1 MNKRQAENIA
11 RDFWIKCYNAQDRDG
26 DYSEIEKEYPSVLQL
41 ALRCIFPFQHLLQL
55 HGQNLC

>member
-26 DYSEIEKEYPSVLQL
+26 DYSEIEKE
-41 ALRCIFPFQHLLQL
+41 CIITDLINCLMTKER
-55 HGQNLC
+55 